1 MVVAVGKKEMDE
13 WFDGGPVVR
22 DTFFDDGLQQDA
34 WVVVGGVHGNS
45 SFSFVCLSTVTS
57 LITPHKRRSHTP
69 ERGKQETEAE
79 I

>member
-45 SFSFVCLSTVTS
+45 SFSFLLVNRHISLSS
-57 LITPHKRRSHTP
+57 HKRPSPTP